1 MTKKL
6 YRNTNNKMIG
16 GVCSGLADYFSL
28 DPTVV
33 RLLWIILA
41 VCSISGL
48 FWVYIICWV
57 IIPADDNIID
67 N

>member
-6 YRNTNNKMIG
+6 YRNTSNRMIG
-16 GVCSGLADYFSL
+16 GVCSGLADYFGIDS
-28 DPTVV
+28 TIV
-33 RLLWIILA
+33 RLAWAILT

-48 FWVYIICWV
+48 FWIYIICWIV
-57 IIPADDNIID
+57 IPADNNIID